1 MDKNTQ
7 VAKAIQAAP
16 LLKPVRDVEFGCEH
30 LQEFMSATPDVAEK
44 LTNAYTN
51 LQGMLAKP
59 LEVQTTKDPKDP
71 KKEAVTMLRPTYSC
85 LQCNTV
91 SSMEDRE
98 LHGHEKRHRL
108 SIESRS
114 GCLYCGM
121 CDDFVYDPTFEKI
134 RIEQS
139 HPTTSNGRKRKIS
152 ATYSQGDEDKFIF
165 PNSNLLSCLA
175 GAPRG
180 MINLGQTCY
189 MSVIL
194 QAMMH
199 NPLMRNFFMSERH
212 GNPKK
217 CPLMNGE
224 DCTACAMATSFID
237 ILATEKIEGHG
248 PTELLHKSWLK
259 NSTLAGHHQQDA
271 HEYFQSLLDQLHNS
285 CGCVAQVYKPC
296 ECLYH
301 RTFYGK
307 LRSTMTC
314 LSCKNVTVSEDPIV
328 DLSLDIRQQIR
339 RRKVDAKA
347 STAETPLE
355 LSTCLKSFTSPE
367 KLGVDAYTCK
377 SDQCENTPQR
387 TKKHMT
393 IKKLPPTVCIQFKR
407 YEHNKGNPQKLNTKV
422 NFPLQLDMSPYTSRA
437 HRKKKTSEHQPLS
450 PLPVSPLNPRSPGW
464 YDLSTVVVHEGAE
477 VTGGHY
483 YCFCRRDDQWFKF
496 DDHRVTLATEA
507 QVLDANAYL
516 LFYIIRHLGS
526 AAEKIAATERPN
538 GVAEKVIGGN

>member
-1 MDKNTQ
+1 
-7 VAKAIQAAP
+7 
-16 LLKPVRDVEFGCEH
+16 
-30 LQEFMSATPDVAEK
+30 MSATPDVAEK

-51 LQGMLAKP
+51 LQGTLSKA
-59 LEVQTTKDPKDP
+59 LEVQTTKDLKDP
-71 KKEAVTMLRPTYSC
+71 KKEPVTMLRPTYSC
-85 LQCNTV
+85 LQCNTI

-98 LHGHEKRHRL
+98 LHSHEKRHRL

-139 HPTTSNGRKRKIS
+139 LPTTSNGRKRKLS
-152 ATYSQGDEDKFIF
+152 AICSHGEEDKFIF

-212 GNPKK
+212 GKSKK
-217 CPLMNGE
+217 CPGE
-224 DCTACAMATSFID
+224 EQCVACAMTLSFID
-237 ILATEKIEGHG
+237 VLATEKIEGHG
-248 PTELLHKSWLK
+248 PSELLHKSWLK
-259 NSTLAGHHQQDA
+259 NPALAGHRQQDA
-271 HEYFQSLLDQLHNS
+271 HEYFQALLDQLHKS
-285 CGCVAQVYKPC
+285 CGCVAQVYKNC

-301 RTFYGK
+301 QSFYGK

-314 LSCKNVTVSEDPIV
+314 LSCKNVTVSEDPII
-328 DLSLDIRQQIR
+328 DLSLDIRQQIKR
-339 RRKVDAKA
+339 KKVDAKV
-347 STAETPLE
+347 STTETPLE
-355 LSTCLKSFTSPE
+355 LSTCLKNFTTPE
-367 KLGVDAYTCK
+367 KLGADAYTCK

-393 IKKLPPTVCIQFKR
+393 IKKLPPAVCIQFKR

-437 HRKKKTSEHQPLS
+437 HRKKKTSENQPLS
-450 PLPVSPLNPRSPGW
+450 PLPVSPLTPRSLGW
-464 YDLSTVVVHEGAE
+464 YDLSTVVVHEGLD

-507 QVLDANAYL
+507 QVLDANAYI

-526 AAEKIAATERPN
+526 AAEKAAITEKTN
-538 GVAEKVIGGN
+538 GVAEQTVEGGCQ